1 MNEYYI
7 ELANRME
14 GAKRD
19 AHLEL
24 IAHTMVE
31 LDKAGGIPS
40 RIMTNEVMEF
50 LYICV
55 SNHIE
60 VKLRYDP

>member
-1 MNEYYI
+1 MNEHYI
-7 ELANRME
+7 ALAYRMD
-14 GAKRD
+14 GDQRD
-19 AHLEL
+19 TYLDL

-31 LDKAGGIPS
+31 LAKAGGSPS
-40 RIMTNEVMEF
+40 RIISNEVMEF
-50 LYICV
+50 LYTCV